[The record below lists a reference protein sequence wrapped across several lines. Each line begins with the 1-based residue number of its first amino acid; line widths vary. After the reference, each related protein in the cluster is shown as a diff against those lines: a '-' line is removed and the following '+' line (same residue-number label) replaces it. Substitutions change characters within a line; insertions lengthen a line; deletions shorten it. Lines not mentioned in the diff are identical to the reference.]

1 MFDFANRIVMEWLYG
16 DEILAL
22 FDDYFLAQ
30 SETNQ
35 VLLIIGVGFLT
46 VIGGLAVVKGILKIT
61 LFWIKLVLFIALAYY
76 VVVILLGIDIW
87 ALLG

>member
-1 MFDFANRIVMEWLYG
+1 MFDFFNQIVMNWLYG

-35 VLLIIGVGFLT
+35 VLLIIGVGILT
-46 VIGGLAVVKGILKIT
+46 VIGALAVIKGILKIT

-76 VVVILLGIDIW
+76 IVVILLGIDIW
-87 ALLG
+87 ALFG

>member
-1 MFDFANRIVMEWLYG
+1 MFDFFNQIIMNWLYG

-22 FDDYFLAQ
+22 FDTYFLAQ

-35 VLLIIGVGFLT
+35 VLLIIGVSILT
-46 VIGGLAVVKGILKIT
+46 VIGALAVVKGILKIT
-61 LFWIKLVLFIALAYY
+61 FFWLKFVLFIALIYY
-76 VVVILLGIDIW
+76 VVVILLGIDVW